1 LGIRSEWK
9 GRFGVNKFL
18 KLFLKTAVYLIDQ
31 STQHVDRAADQVADH
46 VSGLVDRGKE
56 MIQPED
62 HGLRNALSFAAGLG
76 VGIGAAM
83 LFAPASGEE
92 IRSSIKDRVQG
103 LRGQA
108 R

>member
-1 LGIRSEWK
+1 
-9 GRFGVNKFL
+9 VNKLL
-18 KLFLKTAVYLIDQ
+18 KLFLKTAVRLIDQ
-31 STQHVDRAADQVADH
+31 SLQQVDRASDQ

-56 MIQPED
+56 IIQPED

-76 VGIGAAM
+76 VGVGAAM

-103 LRGQA
+103 LRGKA

>member
-1 LGIRSEWK
+1 M
-9 GRFGVNKFL
+9 NKFL
-18 KLFLKTAVYLIDQ
+18 RLFLKTAVYLIDQ
-31 STQHVDRAADQVADH
+31 STEHVDRAADQVADH

-56 MIQPED
+56 MMQPED

-92 IRSSIKDRVQG
+92 IRSSIKDRVKG
-103 LRGQA
+103 FTGQV

>member
-1 LGIRSEWK
+1 VN
-9 GRFGVNKFL
+9 VNKFL

-31 STQHVDRAADQVADH
+31 STDRVDRAADQVADR
-46 VSGLVDRGKE
+46 VSDLVDRGKE

-62 HGLRNALSFAAGLG
+62 HTLRNALSFAAGLG
-76 VGIGAAM
+76 VGVGAAI

-92 IRSSIKDRVQG
+92 IRSSIKDKVQG
-103 LRGQA
+103 FRGQV

>member
-1 LGIRSEWK
+1 M
-9 GRFGVNKFL
+9 NKFL

-31 STQHVDRAADQVADH
+31 STDHVDRAADQVVDR
-46 VSGLVDRGKE
+46 VSDLVDRGKE

-62 HGLRNALSFAAGLG
+62 HTLRNALSFAAGIG
-76 VGIGAAM
+76 VGIGAAV

-108 R
+108 RSV

>member
-1 LGIRSEWK
+1 MM
-9 GRFGVNKFL
+9 NKLL
-18 KLFLKTAVYLIDQ
+18 KLFLKTAVRLIDQ
-31 STQHVDRAADQVADH
+31 SLQQVDRASDQ

-56 MIQPED
+56 IIQPED

-76 VGIGAAM
+76 VGVGAAM

-103 LRGQA
+103 LRGKA